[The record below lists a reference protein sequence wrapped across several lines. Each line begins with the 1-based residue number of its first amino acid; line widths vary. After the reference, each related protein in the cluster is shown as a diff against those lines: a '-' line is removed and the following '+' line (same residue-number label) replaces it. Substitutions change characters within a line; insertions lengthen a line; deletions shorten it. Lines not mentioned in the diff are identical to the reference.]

1 MSLWDVLLSIFWFML
16 LVAWF
21 WLLIG
26 IITDLFRDPD
36 LGGAAKG
43 LWCLFLIVLPWIG
56 VVTYLIVRGTSMT
69 GRSIAHAQKN
79 EQAFQQY
86 VRESAGT
93 AQPSIADELGK
104 LADLHA
110 AGKISDSDYAQA
122 KAHVLSPSTVPT
134 QSVGS

>member
-1 MSLWDVLLSIFWFML
+1 MSFWNVIGEIFWFML

-21 WLLIG
+21 WLLIS
-26 IITDLFRDPD
+26 IITDLFRDPE
-36 LGGAAKG
+36 LGGGAKAV
-43 LWCLFLIVLPWIG
+43 WCLFLILLPWIG

-86 VRESAGT
+86 VRESAGS
-93 AQPSIADELGK
+93 APSVADELGK

-122 KAHVLSPSTVPT
+122 KAHVLGSGSVPT